1 MDELLTTLARLTLG
15 GSAAIALLILAG
27 RAARGRYGSRWRC
40 WAWLLLSLR
49 LAVPVSL
56 LPEGSPAP
64 IQVPAPPEGML
75 AQPVAPR
82 PPDWGADRSGP
93 SGPQSPALPEQSVP
107 RPAREPENVPGASL
121 SLAQIIGAVWLA
133 GAAGMLL
140 WALSAH
146 LRLLLYLRRWAVPVT
161 DGETVRI
168 YNELGDRMKLDGR
181 PRLLACPGLRG
192 PMLAG
197 LLRPVLLLPQEEVS
211 APRYS
216 LLHELTHFR
225 RRDVWLKGAVLLANC
240 VHWFNPL
247 MWFMARLAERD
258 MELACD
264 EAALAF
270 LPREEYA
277 AYGQAILEAARNVPF
292 S

>member
-15 GSAAIALLILAG
+15 GSAAIVLLVLAG
-27 RAARGRYGSRWRC
+27 RIARGRYGSRWRC

-64 IQVPAPPEGML
+64 IQVPAPPEGVL
-75 AQPVAPR
+75 TQPVAPR
-82 PPDWGADRSGP
+82 PPDWGADRP
-93 SGPQSPALPEQSVP
+93 EPPETQTPTLPEQSAP
-107 RPAREPENVPGASL
+107 RPVQEPEPAL
-121 SLAQIIGAVWLA
+121 SVAQVIGAVWLA

-140 WALSAH
+140 WALLAH
-146 LRLLLYLRRWAVPVT
+146 LRLLVYLRRWAVPVT
-161 DGETVRI
+161 DGEVVQTF
-168 YNELGDRMKLDGR
+168 NELGDRMKLDGR

-197 LLRPVLLLPQEEVS
+197 LFRPVLLLPREEVP

-225 RRDVWLKGAVLLANC
+225 RRDVWLKAAVLLANC

-247 MWFMARLAERD
+247 MWLMARLAERD
-258 MELACD
+258 MELSCD

-277 AYGQAILEAARNVPF
+277 AYGQAILEAARRVPF

>member
-1 MDELLTTLARLTLG
+1 MDELLTALARLTLG

-27 RAARGRYGSRWRC
+27 RIARGRYGSRWRC

-64 IQVPAPPEGML
+64 IRVPAPPGEVL

-82 PPDWGADRSGP
+82 PPDWGADQPGP
-93 SGPQSPALPEQSVP
+93 SEAQNPALPEQSAS
-107 RPAREPENVPGASL
+107 RPAREPESPL
-121 SLAQIIGAVWLA
+121 SLAQVIGAVWLA

-146 LRLLLYLRRWAVPVT
+146 LRLLVYLRRWAVPVT
-161 DGETVRI
+161 DGELVQTF
-168 YNELGDRMKLDGR
+168 NELGDRMKLDGR

-197 LLRPVLLLPQEEVS
+197 LLRPVLLLPQEKVP

-225 RRDVWLKGAVLLANC
+225 RRDVWLKAAVLLANC

-247 MWFMARLAERD
+247 VWLMARLAERD

-264 EAALAF
+264 EAALAL
-270 LPREEYA
+270 LPREEYP
-277 AYGQAILEAARNVPF
+277 AYGRAILEAAKRVPF

>member
-27 RAARGRYGSRWRC
+27 RIARGRYGSRWRC

-64 IQVPAPPEGML
+64 IQVPAPPEGVL

-82 PPDWGADRSGP
+82 PPDWGGDRPGP
-93 SGPQSPALPEQSVP
+93 SGTQTPALPEQSAP
-107 RPAREPENVPGASL
+107 RPVQKPEPSISV
-121 SLAQIIGAVWLA
+121 AQVIAAVWLA

-146 LRLLLYLRRWAVPVT
+146 LRLLIYLRRWAVPVT
-161 DGETVRI
+161 DRELVQTF
-168 YNELGDRMKLDGR
+168 NELGDRMELDGR

-197 LLRPVLLLPQEEVS
+197 LLRPVLLLPQGEVP

-225 RRDVWLKGAVLLANC
+225 RRDVWLKAAVLLANC

-247 MWFMARLAERD
+247 MWLMARLAERD

-277 AYGQAILEAARNVPF
+277 AYGQAILEAARRVPF